1 MAKTTNIP
9 ARILVGMN
17 QEVEDLRTTIP
28 HNMSA
33 IHFLLLKK

>member
-17 QEVEDLRTTIP
+17 QEVEELRATIL

>member
-9 ARILVGMN
+9 ARILVGMS
-17 QEVEDLRTTIP
+17 QEVEELRTIL